1 MSELRYK
8 VLDERGRITIPLD
21 DRKEAGLFPGDVIR
35 LSLDAETRRI
45 VISKADVMDYE
56 KEDPEMLEACIYAA
70 VRTLTRE
77 KKVALAASLLSPMAE
92 KNGR

>member
-21 DRKEAGLFPGDVIR
+21 YRKDSGLFPGDVIR
-35 LSLDAETRRI
+35 LSLDAEKRSI
-45 VISKADVMDYE
+45 VISKADVMEYE

-77 KKVALAASLLSPMAE
+77 KKVALAASLLSPMA
-92 KNGR
+92 GR

>member
-21 DRKEAGLFPGDVIR
+21 YRKEAGLCPGDVIR

-45 VISKADVMDYE
+45 VISKADVMEYE

-77 KKVALAASLLSPMAE
+77 KKVALAASLLSPMV
-92 KNGR
+92 GR

>member
-21 DRKEAGLFPGDVIR
+21 YRKEAGLFPGDVIR

-45 VISKADVMDYE
+45 VISKADVMEYE

-77 KKVALAASLLSPMAE
+77 KKVALAASLLSPMA
-92 KNGR
+92 GR